1 MLFGFIINVKIV
13 FLNNVIELMRKGD
26 YELFVG
32 MWGFDYQDLMIFL
45 ESLVSGN
52 CMNYFSLMFD

>member
-1 MLFGFIINVKIV
+1 MLLGFIINVKIV

-32 MWGFDYQDLMIFL
+32 MWGFDY
-45 ESLVSGN
+45 
-52 CMNYFSLMFD
+52 